1 MSSQQLYRK
10 HHTHYFYGITLP
22 ICVASFALY
31 KTSHPHFMTSNH
43 RFYDTTHTT
52 FDIVSTVSVPSH
64 PFYWWYHTNCIYEI
78 TSAIIHDIIFFVYDM
93 TATVSV
99 PSQPLVQW
107 YHTHCMYDIKPTI
120 CIISYTLYKASHSHF
135 MISHHIMYDITCTVF
150 MKSLPL
156 YLTLHPLYLCQ
167 QEQCIN

>member
-10 HHTHYFYGITLP
+10 HHTHYLYDITLP

-43 RFYDTTHTT
+43 RFYHTTLTT
-52 FDIVSTVSVPSH
+52 FDNVSTVSVPSH
-64 PFYWWYHTNCIYEI
+64 PLYWWYHTNCIYEI

-107 YHTHCMYDIKPTI
+107 YHTLCMHDIKPTI

-156 YLTLHPLYLCQ
+156 YLTLHPLYLCH

>member
-1 MSSQQLYRK
+1 MSSQQRYRK
-10 HHTHYFYGITLP
+10 HHTHYFYDITLP

-31 KTSHPHFMTSNH
+31 KTSHPHFMNSNH
-43 RFYDTTHTT
+43 RFYHTTLTT
-52 FDIVSTVSVPSH
+52 FDNVSTVSVPSH
-64 PFYWWYHTNCIYEI
+64 PLYWWYHTNCIYEI
-78 TSAIIHDIIFFVYDM
+78 TSTIIHDIIFFVYDM

-99 PSQPLVQW
+99 PSQPLIQW
-107 YHTHCMYDIKPTI
+107 YHTLCFYDITPTI

-156 YLTLHPLYLCQ
+156 YLTQHPLHLCH